1 MPPRREASNLRGV
14 AAADTVGLNAGSE
27 DALLVAAR
35 GGDEQAFAAL
45 TGPHRRAL
53 HLHCYRML
61 GSFHDADDALQETL
75 LRAWRGL
82 ERYQPRASLQAW
94 LYRIATNV
102 SLDALER
109 RRRLDAAP
117 AYDDVAPHLQ
127 PYPDELLDRLP
138 SPEPGSDATVEER
151 ESVGLAFLTATQLL
165 PPRQRAVLVL
175 RDVLG
180 WSARETADTLG
191 DSVASVNSALQ
202 RARAGIERE
211 RAAGTF
217 SREHVA
223 APRGAEAAVM
233 RRFVE
238 AWERVDVDGIVAML
252 AGDALLT
259 MPPEPITILGPADIG
274 EFFRT
279 VPAGGFLDRIRLEPT
294 RANGQPAVAAYL
306 VADDGRFHAYGVMVF
321 ALDGETITGITGFA
335 DISSLVPEFGLP
347 RTLED

>member
-1 MPPRREASNLRGV
+1 MATADR
-14 AAADTVGLNAGSE
+14 AAH
-27 DALLVAAR
+27 DARAEEVLLVAAR

-45 TGPHRRAL
+45 TAPYRRAL
-53 HLHCYRML
+53 HVHSYRML

-82 ERYQPRASLQAW
+82 DRYEPRASFQAW

-102 SLDALER
+102 SLTAIER
-109 RRRLDAAP
+109 RRRLDTAP
-117 AYDDVAPHLQ
+117 SYDDVAPYLQ
-127 PYPDELLDRLP
+127 PYPDELLAELP
-138 SPEPGSDATVEER
+138 SPDPGSEAAVEER
-151 ESVGLAFLTATQLL
+151 ESVGLAYLTSMQLL

-180 WSARETADTLG
+180 WSAREVADTLG

-202 RARAGIERE
+202 RARERLERE

-223 APRGAEAAVM
+223 APRGEEAAVM
-233 RRFVE
+233 RRFIE
-238 AWERVDVDGIVAML
+238 AWERVDVDGIVSLL

-259 MPPEPITILGPADIG
+259 MPPESLTVVGAPDIA

-279 VPAGGFLDRIRLEPT
+279 VPAGGFLDQIRLVPT

-306 VADDGRFHAYGVMVF
+306 HEADGVFHAYGVIVF

-335 DISSLVPEFGLP
+335 NASTLVTEFGLP
-347 RTLED
+347 TTLEA